1 MPTYKDED
9 GNEVEMPTPE
19 ELQELQT
26 AKEEKETLAKEKEEW
41 EASKTEKEEEI
52 TALKEKLEGV
62 SDKEFNFAEFRKAKT
77 KEQDEMLKEFSSK
90 EQTYIK
96 KIADLEGKFDNY
108 TSTQLKTVED
118 KILKNLAGEDEKLK
132 QELKTKVGLFKDS
145 ATTEEGMQEQYSHA
159 YTLIKGS
166 KPTVNSLNQFVAPTT
181 PSSPKDGEFAETAK
195 GEEILKDCFPW
206 AQDKK

>member
-1 MPTYKDED
+1 MDSE
-9 GNEVEMPTPE
+9 GNEIEIPTEE

-77 KEQDEMLKEFSSK
+77 KEQDEMLKDFNSK

-96 KIADLEGKFDNY
+96 KIADLEGKFEQY
-108 TSTQLKTVED
+108 TNTQLKTVED
-118 KILKNLAGEDEKLK
+118 KILNSLAGEDEKLK
-132 QELKTKVGLFKDS
+132 QELKTKVSLFKES
-145 ATTEEGMQEQYSHA
+145 AKTEDGIREQYSHA

-166 KPTVNSLNQFVAPTT
+166 RPTVNSLNQFVAPTT
-181 PSSPKDGEFAETAK
+181 PSSAKQGEFTETAK
-195 GEEILKDCFPW
+195 GQEILKDCFPW